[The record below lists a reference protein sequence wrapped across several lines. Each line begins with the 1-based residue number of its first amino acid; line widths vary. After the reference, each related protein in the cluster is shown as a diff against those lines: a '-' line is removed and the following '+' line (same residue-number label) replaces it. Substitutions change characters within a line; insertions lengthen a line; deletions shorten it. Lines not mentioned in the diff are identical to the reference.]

1 MCAFVRRFQNF
12 KKLLCRFS
20 CDQARDASRI
30 WLRPLASCM
39 LAHASR
45 KDGCVPASLTFWV
58 SGMRCEFYK
67 SHSLLPCPRCVCAFR
82 SLARRI
88 LATAVFGCLLTG
100 SALGANPVPT
110 VVGPPVPQAVVPG
123 SGEFTLT
130 VYGANFV
137 SGAVV
142 NWNRSPRSTT
152 FISARALQV
161 QILASDIAKP
171 TAGYITVTNPAP
183 GGGNSSSSYALVEVH
198 KPTKTISVDQPSF
211 YHFTG
216 SPSYSVAADFVGD
229 GKLDLVTGT
238 LTSQLALNRGNGDGT
253 FQTASIINQ
262 SYFAHAGIAL
272 GDFTGDNELDLVFGL
287 GPGTGDPPTYLKV
300 LLGEGD
306 GKFRG
311 LPRFDHQGYSF
322 PRGIVA
328 ADFDEDGK
336 LDLATSYDGGI
347 PGGGV
352 FHGNGD
358 GTFKRVWSFNRDAGG
373 GMVGADFNGDG
384 KLDLVAG
391 FGTGLYLFLG
401 NGDGTFQTPH
411 RIVTDK
417 RFPECGDGP
426 SLAVNDFNGDGK
438 ADLAFCDSSGPVLR
452 IGIALGNGDG
462 TFQRP
467 VYYEIPFGPG
477 NTFPFNFTTGDF
489 NSDGKTDIIAVT
501 QGVGTTKFA
510 VLWGNGNGTFQKA
523 KKITLPKNF
532 GGEGGIV
539 TGDFNSDGL
548 LDFVFENDTGLG
560 VYIQK

>member
-1 MCAFVRRFQNF
+1 
-12 KKLLCRFS
+12 
-20 CDQARDASRI
+20 
-30 WLRPLASCM
+30 M
-39 LAHASR
+39 LALRNADEPTDSSSSTVSAETQSR
-45 KDGCVPASLTFWV
+45 ELLSTFPV
-58 SGMRCEFYK
+58 RVFAFCALFLGSIMLEVTPMRSK
-67 SHSLLPCPRCVCAFR
+67 SHCKKSFRWIAAGILLLSSPFVASAF
-82 SLARRI
+82 AD
-88 LATAVFGCLLTG
+88 
-100 SALGANPVPT
+100 NPIPT
-110 VVGPPVPQAVVPG
+110 VVGPVVPQAVVPG
-123 SGEFTLT
+123 SGAFTLK

-152 FISARALQV
+152 FVSARELQA
-161 QILASDIAKP
+161 QILASDVAIA
-171 TAGYITVTNPAP
+171 TAGYITVTNPSP
-183 GGGNSSSSYALVEVH
+183 GGGVSSASYAIVEVH
-198 KPTKTISVDQPSF
+198 TSTKAISVDQPSF
-211 YHFTG
+211 YSFTG
-216 SPSYSVAADFVGD
+216 SPSYSVAADFMGN

-262 SYFAHAGIAL
+262 SYFANAGIAF
-272 GDFTGDNELDLVFGL
+272 GDFTGDNKLDLVFGL

-300 LLGEGD
+300 LLCEGD

-311 LPRFDHQGYSF
+311 LRPFDHQGYSF

-328 ADFDEDGK
+328 GDFDEDGK

-373 GMVGADFNGDG
+373 DMVGADFNGDG
-384 KLDLVAG
+384 KLDLVAE

-401 NGDGTFQTPH
+401 NGDGMFQPGR

-417 RFPECGDGP
+417 RFAGCGDGP
-426 SLAVNDFNGDGK
+426 SLVVNDFNSDGK
-438 ADLAFCDSSGPVLR
+438 ADLAFCDSSGPELR

-462 TFQRP
+462 TFQRQA
-467 VYYEIPFGPG
+467 YYPIPFGPG
-477 NTFPFNFTTGDF
+477 NTFPFNFTAGDF
-489 NSDGKTDIIAVT
+489 NSDGKTDLIAVT
-501 QGVGTTKFA
+501 QGVGTPKFA
-510 VLWGNGNGTFQKA
+510 VLWGNGDGTFQKA

-548 LDFVFENDTGLG
+548 LDFVLENDTGLG
-560 VYIQK
+560 VYIQR